1 MIRNIYK
8 GIVSYSS
15 INIWNKYPVKKT
27 NEFELNSYSVLFLV
41 NGFGIWDLLD
51 KIGKKMR
58 SWVTAG
64 LTCKGPFPSLRLN
77 TCIIPEHEPKF
88 RIFQYT
94 LTMTMILIFSKGCK
108 NLTILSINYLC
119 INADIKWE
127 DFWKFEREK
136 ERDRAK
142 ERPLA
147 LVSSIP

>member
-15 INIWNKYPVKKT
+15 INIWNKYPVKK
-27 NEFELNSYSVLFLV
+27 NKWLRIKFIFRFVSRKWRRHLRFVGQNR
-41 NGFGIWDLLD
+41 
-51 KIGKKMR
+51 KKLR
-58 SWVTAG
+58 SWVTVG

-94 LTMTMILIFSKGCK
+94 LTMIMILIFSKGCR
-108 NLTILSINYLC
+108 NLTILSINHLC